1 VAAVQAVL
9 KVEAAIPVA
18 AAREKVAG
26 DRAVLG
32 PAAAAWDL
40 EGDRTLIAGVNAVT
54 YSTYRGSFSPHSGMS
69 CAEGAGCYDRRYLP
83 KA

>member
-9 KVEAAIPVA
+9 KVEAAVPVA
-18 AAREKVAG
+18 AAREKVAE

-40 EGDRTLIAGVNAVT
+40 ESNRTLIARVNAVT
-54 YSTYRGSFSPHSGMS
+54 YSTYRGSSPPHWAMS
-69 CAEGAGCYDRRYLP
+69 CAKGAGCYHRRYLP

>member
-1 VAAVQAVL
+1 MAAVQAVL
-9 KVEAAIPVA
+9 KVEAAVPVA
-18 AAREKVAG
+18 AAREKVAE
-26 DRAVLG
+26 DRADLG

-40 EGDRTLIAGVNAVT
+40 ESNRTLIARVNAVT